1 MAGTTVKTPY
11 STAMLYAVGELA
23 ADLSEY
29 DAQRLLSYDLYDDL
43 YDNSPDAGSA
53 MLRVPDDRPIL
64 VPTAK
69 RIINTMARYVGK
81 NWGYRIDPA
90 VGTADE
96 RKSAAEAF
104 GRLFARERILSQFSN
119 GKKHWL
125 RRGDWLWMVYAN
137 PDKPAGRR
145 ISIKQID
152 PRTYFP
158 LHSEDDLDRVL
169 GCEIAEETIL
179 DDGTTIAM
187 RVQRWLRA
195 QHPDHP
201 EHDPDD
207 PEAEGDISYE
217 CHIYKLE
224 KWTDPR
230 KRIILRTINEVEII
244 EGITSLPIYHIRNNY
259 SSDNPF
265 GVSELSGLEGIC
277 AAINQAITDEDT
289 SIAISG
295 LGQYVTDSGSPI
307 DAETGQPT
315 AWQLGPMNVVEV
327 GVGRMFQRLG
337 EIKTVQPVQDHI
349 DYLEEH
355 AYGTSGIND
364 IALGTRGSVQ
374 ESGVALAIRMAP
386 LFDWADEKDLHLNDV
401 MTQMFYDL
409 ATQWFPEY
417 EDVDL
422 SNVLITSET
431 DTGDRLPMNRAERWE
446 ELVRGYVEGLFT
458 VEFVHKTL
466 NDEFGYTIT
475 AADTRKALEA
485 AEAKANAAD
494 PFAQRIDAEL
504 ADTGAE
510 LDNPDATDN
519 E

>member
-1 MAGTTVKTPY
+1 MATGTTVKTPY
-11 STAMLYAVGELA
+11 STAMLYAMTPLA
-23 ADLSEY
+23 TDISEY
-29 DAQRLLSYDLYDDL
+29 DAQRLASYDLYDDL

-90 VGTADE
+90 VGTAED
-96 RKSAAEAF
+96 RRLAAETF
-104 GRLFARERILSQFSN
+104 GKLFARERILSQFAN
-119 GKKHWL
+119 GKKEWL

-137 PDKPAGRR
+137 PRKPEGRR

-158 LHSEDDLDRVL
+158 IHDPSDLDRVT
-169 GCEIAEETIL
+169 GCEIAEEILL
-179 DDGTTIAM
+179 DDGQTIAM
-187 RVQRWLRA
+187 QVQRWLRPM
-195 QHPDHP
+195 HPDHP
-201 EHDPDD
+201 FYDPEDPDV
-207 PEAEGDISYE
+207 EEFISYE
-217 CHIYKLE
+217 SHIYKAD
-224 KWTDPR
+224 KWSDPD
-230 KRIILRTINEVEII
+230 KREILRTIEPIDVLD
-244 EGITSLPIYHIRNNY
+244 GIYTLPVYHVRNNY
-259 SSDNPF
+259 STANPF
-265 GVSELSGLEGIC
+265 GVSELSGLEGVC

-289 SIAISG
+289 SLAISG
-295 LGQYVTDSGSPI
+295 LGQYVTDSGAPI
-307 DAETGQPT
+307 DPETGSPT
-315 AWQLGPMNVVEV
+315 AWQLGPLNVVEI

-337 EIKTVQPVQDHI
+337 EIKTVQPVQDHV

-364 IALGTRGSVQ
+364 IALGTRGTVQ

-401 MTQMFYDL
+401 MSQMFYDL
-409 ATQWFPEY
+409 ANYWFPEY
-417 EDVDL
+417 EGVDL
-422 SNVLITSET
+422 SGVIVESVT
-431 DTGDRLPMNRAERWE
+431 DVGDRLPMNRAERWE

-466 NDEFGYTIT
+466 NEEFGYNISSS
-475 AADTRKALEA
+475 DTRKALEA

-494 PFAQRIDAEL
+494 PFAQRVDAEL
-504 ADTGAE
+504 NSPAEDDDADDDE
-510 LDNPDATDN
+510 
-519 E
+519 